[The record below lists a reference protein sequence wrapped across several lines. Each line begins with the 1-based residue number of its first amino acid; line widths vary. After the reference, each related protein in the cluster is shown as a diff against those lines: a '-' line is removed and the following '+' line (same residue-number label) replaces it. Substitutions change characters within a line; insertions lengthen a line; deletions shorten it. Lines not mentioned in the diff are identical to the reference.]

1 MGQCSSTL
9 PTNHSSNGGGMVS
22 ETTTPMTTGGTTS
35 STNQYDMR
43 ERDVVLSD
51 HHNHHHNKRGNHP
64 SSTSNNSSSHKNH
77 GLDFNILTPT
87 TNVNDP
93 MKSRKMMNHGKNSKS
108 SSYYNNTSG
117 MMDVPPSPQSRDPP
131 TIHYNN
137 NNTVSPMDIDT
148 RDEAASPV
156 PMTTTNQQQLYNY
169 QFMIP
174 SQLKYP
180 LPANAIRTRCYK
192 LNLNAE
198 PIGYSSN
205 SSAATP
211 SKPMFLG
218 PFTETLPTLTFS
230 NDTYDRDDDDEDD
243 DDEDNNGLT
252 KERRD
257 IAVAIQTAQIFR
269 GITVSPDGTILSQNA
284 RATRSSRGNNT
295 SGTSSTKVKL
305 SEKSRQA
312 AKIDKANDLIE
323 QDGSGDAKLV
333 SLVVIGEYDDM
344 KYLVRDGSRKLR
356 EADGLPDDALYAINR
371 PRVSS
376 RLFGGR
382 SPTSQSSATNNNTM
396 FTSSN
401 NARGGGVTSS
411 STVVSTSS
419 SSRRRRVTGST
430 TPNAS
435 STAPVETHS
444 KSQTPLSSPQQQQ
457 LPKLKSNPRDTT
469 SSTQRRT
476 ASSTPKDNGLRGIR
490 LDSCHDFMDGH
501 SRNNATSSTTN
512 NTKNNTVMSGFGSD
526 NDDWTHAWNLW
537 NCGGGNVGT
546 TSPLQPS
553 SPSSATNHPQQHHPL
568 GQPQHDS
575 RNDTSSSTNYG
586 GYNSRRVG

>member
-9 PTNHSSNGGGMVS
+9 PTNHSTNVGAVS
-22 ETTTPMTTGGTTS
+22 ETTTPMTGGS
-35 STNQYDMR
+35 SNQYDMR
-43 ERDVVLSD
+43 DRDVVLSD
-51 HHNHHHNKRGNHP
+51 NHNHHNKRGNQP
-64 SSTSNNSSSHKNH
+64 TSTSSNNNKNH

-93 MKSRKMMNHGKNSKS
+93 MKSRKMMNHSKS
-108 SSYYNNTSG
+108 TKSYHHHSTSG
-117 MMDVPPSPQSRDPP
+117 MDVPPSPQSRDPP
-131 TIHYNN
+131 TDHYNN
-137 NNTVSPMDIDT
+137 NNNAVSPMEIDT
-148 RDEAASPV
+148 RDDAASPI
-156 PMTTTNQQQLYNY
+156 PMSSTNQQQQQLYNY

-198 PIGYSSN
+198 PIGFSSG

-230 NDTYDRDDDDEDD
+230 NDTYDKDDDDDDDDEDD
-243 DDEDNNGLT
+243 GLT
-252 KERRD
+252 KEGRD

-284 RATRSSRGNNT
+284 RATRSSRGNN
-295 SGTSSTKVKL
+295 GASSTKVKL

-376 RLFGGR
+376 RLLGGR
-382 SPTSQSSATNNNTM
+382 SPTSQSPNNNA
-396 FTSSN
+396 FPSSVR
-401 NARGGGVTSS
+401 AGVTSS
-411 STVVSTSS
+411 STVVSSSS
-419 SSRRRRVTGST
+419 SSRRRRATGST
-430 TPNAS
+430 TAIPS
-435 STAPVETHS
+435 PMV
-444 KSQTPLSSPQQQQ
+444 SPQQQQ

-469 SSTQRRT
+469 SSTQRRSAT
-476 ASSTPKDNGLRGIR
+476 TPKDNTAGGLRGIR
-490 LDSCHDFMDGH
+490 LDSCHEFMDVN
-501 SRNNATSSTTN
+501 SRNNNN
-512 NTKNNTVMSGFGSD
+512 NTNSTGKNTTVLSGFGSD

-553 SPSSATNHPQQHHPL
+553 SPASATNNSNNRKMGQHA
-568 GQPQHDS
+568 DS

-586 GYNSRRVG
+586 GYTARRVG